1 MIHEVTQAAN
11 RAAAIIKWL
20 EASPAAVIHCNYAAN
35 INHGFTPPFT
45 QPWDVASGI
54 DRHPDRTEIDF
65 RLQIQGNQKLIPYS
79 HTF

>member
-11 RAAAIIKWL
+11 RAAAIVKWL

-45 QPWDVASGI
+45 LLGVY
-54 DRHPDRTEIDF
+54 
-65 RLQIQGNQKLIPYS
+65 YS
-79 HTF
+79 STKD